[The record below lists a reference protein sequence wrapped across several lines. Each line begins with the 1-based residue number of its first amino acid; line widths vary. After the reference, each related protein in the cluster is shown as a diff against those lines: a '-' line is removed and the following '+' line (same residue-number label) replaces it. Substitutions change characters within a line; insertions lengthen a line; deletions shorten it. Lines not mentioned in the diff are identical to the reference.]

1 MTYVLQQHLLHSLER
16 GRQAGIYSVC
26 SAHPWV
32 RRAAAEQ
39 EHEVGSLLLIEA
51 TSNQVNQA
59 SGYTGM
65 RPADFRRFA
74 EGIAD
79 TAGFDRSRL
88 VLGED
93 HLGPNPWRTLTLEA
107 AMPMRSR
114 SAYFGR

>member
-1 MTYVLQQHLLHSLER
+1 
-16 GRQAGIYSVC
+16 
-26 SAHPWV
+26 V

-39 EHEVGSLLLIEA
+39 EHEDGSLLLIEA

-107 AMPMRSR
+107 AMPHALEICLLREMRYEACSPDEIQTF
-114 SAYFGR
+114 AP